1 MAAAISSNPAP
12 SKSVTI
18 SSIDC
23 PGNSSARACSLAAS
37 SSGRRT
43 AYSFAVLAG
52 AGAFFHRSSKGLN
65 FTSTPP
71 YQTTATGYYRP
82 RGPSISAQSK
92 PRPINLPSSGNS
104 PHIGGAPN
112 STDGA
117 GGGAG
122 GWRRNLSGVFEYSSR
137 ALGLVWSTN
146 RALSITLAVLTLI
159 AGVLPAGVAYVGA
172 QIVDAVIH
180 AADLHHRAGTTYL
193 NNVVRYVALEALL
206 VAATAM
212 AQRGISLAQSLLR
225 AQLGQRVNVMI
236 LEKALTLDLTQFED
250 SEFYDKLTRARR
262 EASSRP
268 LSLVMRTFGL
278 LQNAISLVSFG
289 GLLVRFSPWAVVL
302 LILAGLPAFLAEAKF
317 SGEAFRLFRWRA
329 PESRMQ
335 IYLES
340 VLAREDYA
348 KEVKLFELGP
358 RFLDRYRDIFTRL
371 YREDRDLTLRRDAW
385 GFGLGLL
392 GTAALY
398 GGYVWIAAETV
409 LGAMTVGQMTM
420 YLMLFRQGQSA
431 VSAALSAVSGLYED
445 NLYLSN
451 LFEYLEQPVQG
462 SSGTLTAGPKPGDG
476 IRFEDVEFV
485 YPDSTAPA
493 LSHIDLHV
501 KPGESLA
508 LVGENG
514 SGKTTMI
521 KLLTRLYRPTSGR
534 ILLDGLDLQEWDETV
549 LRRRIGVIFQDFA
562 RYQMLVG
569 ENIGAGDERAF
580 DDEARWRSAAMQ
592 GLAAE
597 FVEALP
603 SGYRTQLGK
612 WFKDGRE
619 LSGGQWQKIALA
631 RAFMRN
637 EADILVLDEPT
648 AAIDAAAEAEVFE
661 HFRELTRNRIAIVIS
676 HRFSTVR
683 MADQILVLDEG
694 RIVERG
700 SHDSLLA
707 EDGRYAKLFTLQARG
722 YR

>member
-1 MAAAISSNPAP
+1 LARRSSALSGGSPLLGSAAAATDPA
-12 SKSVTI
+12 
-18 SSIDC
+18 
-23 PGNSSARACSLAAS
+23 GLQRSL
-37 SSGRRT
+37 
-43 AYSFAVLAG
+43 F
-52 AGAFFHRSSKGLN
+52 
-65 FTSTPP
+65 
-71 YQTTATGYYRP
+71 
-82 RGPSISAQSK
+82 
-92 PRPINLPSSGNS
+92 
-104 PHIGGAPN
+104 
-112 STDGA
+112 
-117 GGGAG
+117 
-122 GWRRNLSGVFEYSSR
+122 GVFDYSSR
-137 ALGLVWSTN
+137 ALALVWTTN
-146 RALSITLAVLTLI
+146 KLLSIALGLLTLV
-159 AGVLPAGVAYVGA
+159 AGVLPAAVAYVGA

-180 AADLHHRAGTTYL
+180 AADLHAQVGTTL
-193 NNVVRYVALEALL
+193 FSHVFKYVGLEALL
-206 VAATAM
+206 VAAISM
-212 AQRGISLAQSLLR
+212 AQRGIALAQSLLR

-278 LQNAISLVSFG
+278 LQNAVSLVSFG
-289 GLLVRFSPWAVVL
+289 SLLVRFSPWAVVL

-317 SGEAFRLFRWRA
+317 SVEAFRLFRWRA

-340 VLAREDYA
+340 VLAREDTA

-358 RFLDRYRDIFTRL
+358 RLLDRYRDIFTRL

-392 GTAALY
+392 GTATLY
-398 GGYVWIAAETV
+398 GGYAWIAAETV

-420 YLMLFRQGQSA
+420 YLMLFRQGQTA

-451 LFEYLEQPVQG
+451 LYEYLEQPVG
-462 SSGTLTAGPKPGDG
+462 RRGGDTKRGPSPGDG
-476 IRFEDVEFV
+476 IRFENVEFV
-485 YPDSTAPA
+485 YPGAGAPA
-493 LSHIDLHV
+493 LTGIDLHV
-501 KPGESLA
+501 RPGESLA
-508 LVGENG
+508 LVGQNG
-514 SGKTTMI
+514 SGKTTLI
-521 KLLTRLYRPTSGR
+521 KLLTRLYQPTRGR
-534 ILLDGLDLQEWDETV
+534 ILLDGLDLEEWDETT
-549 LRRRIGVIFQDFA
+549 LRQRIGVIFQDFA
-562 RYQMLVG
+562 RYQMMVG
-569 ENIGAGDERAF
+569 ENIGAGDVRAF
-580 DDEARWRSAAMQ
+580 DDEGRWRSAAAQ

-597 FVEALP
+597 FVENLP
-603 SGYRTQLGK
+603 AGYHTQLGK

-648 AAIDAAAEAEVFE
+648 AAIDAGAEAEVFE

-683 MADQILVLDEG
+683 MTDQILVLEEG

-700 SHDSLLA
+700 SHESLMA
-707 EDGRYAKLFTLQARG
+707 ADGRYAKLFTLQARG